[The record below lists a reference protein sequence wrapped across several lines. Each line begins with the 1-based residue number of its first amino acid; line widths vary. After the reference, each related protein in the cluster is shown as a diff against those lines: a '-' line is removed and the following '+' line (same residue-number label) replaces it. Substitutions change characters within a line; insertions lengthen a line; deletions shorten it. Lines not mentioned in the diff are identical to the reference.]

1 MPIWF
6 NKNLSIEQIKP
17 INEGTMAGH
26 IGIELTEMGEN
37 YIKGRMPVDHRTQQP
52 YGVLH
57 GGASATFAETLGS
70 IASAYVIDYS
80 KYICVGL
87 EINANHIRGVKQGF
101 VYGTAV
107 ALHIGGTTHVWDI
120 KIYDEQEKLICVS
133 RLTVAILKRKEES
146 GEGY

>member
-6 NKNLSIEQIKP
+6 NKSLSIEQVKP
-17 INEGTMAGH
+17 ISKGTMAEY
-26 IGIELTEMGEN
+26 IGIELTEIGEN

-52 YGVLH
+52 YGLLH

-70 IASAYVIDYS
+70 IASAFVIDYS
-80 KYICVGL
+80 NFICVGL

-101 VYGTAV
+101 VYGTAS
-107 ALHIGGTTHVWDI
+107 ALHIGSTTHVWDI

-133 RLTVAILKRKEES
+133 RLTVAILKRKELT
-146 GEGY
+146 